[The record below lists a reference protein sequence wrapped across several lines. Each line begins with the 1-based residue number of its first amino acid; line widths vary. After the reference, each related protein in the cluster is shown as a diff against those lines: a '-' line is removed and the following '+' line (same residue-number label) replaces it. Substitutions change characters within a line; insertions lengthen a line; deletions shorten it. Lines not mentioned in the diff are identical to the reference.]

1 MDLNTTARQIAEV
14 AHSLGLR
21 PGAVHFEIVPAH
33 IIYEFGAYGLPGR
46 FSHWT
51 MGKAYDRM
59 KTLHDHGLTKILEL
73 AINADPVYGFL
84 LDTNSDLEN
93 KLVMAHVL
101 GHADTSR
108 NNAYYQ
114 QTNKDMLD
122 IANLHANR
130 LARYTT
136 KHGDKKVEE
145 FLDCVL
151 SLVSNIDPNQYIK
164 PRKPEEKKSKAKET
178 DYDDLWG
185 YATSV
190 EITPSFPE
198 HPERDILYFLMEHSP
213 TLEDWQRDIIGII
226 RQEAYYFLPQMRTK
240 ILAEGWATYWHNTI
254 CHEMDLND
262 REYID
267 FARLHSAIIHPN
279 PLSLNPY
286 RLGYFLFKDIERR
299 WNGKLEDYERKEYK
313 EKGWD
318 IMEGQGREKIF
329 EVANLCDDQSFI
341 RNYLSRK
348 CIEDSKTYLYGEENK
363 VLVITETDW
372 EVIRN
377 GLANSLANLGLPVIE
392 IVDANYEKKGQLL
405 LEHRYEGLE
414 LKSDWA
420 DKTLKNLTKLWGRGV
435 YLRTRKNDREVT
447 LYAGV

>member
-1 MDLNTTARQIAEV
+1 MDTNLIAREIIGVAE
-14 AHSLGLR
+14 SLGLR

-59 KTLHDHGLTKILEL
+59 KTLHDYGLTKILEL

-93 KLVMAHVL
+93 KVIMAHVL
-101 GHADTSR
+101 GHADTFK

-114 QTNKDMLD
+114 QANKDMLD
-122 IANLHANR
+122 IAGLHANR
-130 LARYTT
+130 LAEYATE
-136 KHGDKKVEE
+136 HGDKKVEE

-151 SLVSNIDPNQYIK
+151 SLVFNINPNQYIK
-164 PRKPEEKKSKAKET
+164 PRKSIERKPVVKET

-185 YATSV
+185 YTTPV
-190 EITPSFPE
+190 EIVPSFPE

-240 ILAEGWATYWHNTI
+240 ILAEGWATYWHNAI
-254 CHEMDLND
+254 CHELNLTD
-262 REYID
+262 GEYTD
-267 FARLHSAIIHPN
+267 FARMHSAIIHPH
-279 PLSLNPY
+279 PHRLNPY
-286 RLGYFLFKDIERR
+286 RLGYYLFKDIERR
-299 WNGKLEDYERKEYK
+299 WDGLLKDYEKKEYK
-313 EKGWD
+313 ERGWD
-318 IMEGQGREKIF
+318 IVEGQGREKIF
-329 EVANLCDDQSFI
+329 EVANLCDDQSLI

-348 CIEDSKTYLYGEENK
+348 CIEDSKTYLYGEEDE
-363 VLVITETDW
+363 VLEITERDW
-372 EVIRN
+372 EVIRD
-377 GLANSLANLGLPVIE
+377 GLASSLANLELPVIE
-392 IVDANYEKKGQLL
+392 IVDANHGRRGELL
-405 LEHRYEGLE
+405 LVHRFDGKE

-420 DKTLKNLTKLWGRGV
+420 DKTHKNLAGLWGRGV
-435 YLRTRKNDREVT
+435 YLTTYKNDKEIT